1 MDQFFHSEGKIMQ
14 FLSTLADLV
23 MLNLLTILCS
33 LPIFT
38 LGAAVTALYDAI
50 GHLQQGDGSLYS
62 GYFQAF
68 RAHFRQSTLLWLVCF
83 SALSAILYGLTY
95 LLSGS
100 TASSL
105 VMVMLFMLA
114 VWSMVLAWAFP
125 IQAQFSRNAF
135 HTLAYAFVCA
145 VKYLP
150 RTVCMTILNMLP
162 VAVYLLN
169 NNIALQFGFL
179 WVLVYF
185 SAAAYGN
192 RKLIP
197 DLSSMIP
204 Q

>member
-1 MDQFFHSEGKIMQ
+1 MDQFFHSEGRIMQ
-14 FLSTLADLV
+14 TLSTLADLV

-33 LPIFT
+33 LPVFT
-38 LGAAVTALYDAI
+38 LGAAVTALYDAV
-50 GHLQQGDGSLYS
+50 GNMQQGDGSSCS
-62 GYFQAF
+62 GYFRAF
-68 RAHFRQSTLLWLVCF
+68 RTHFRQSTLLWLVLF
-83 SALSAILYGLTY
+83 SALSAILYGLTC
-95 LLSGS
+95 LLSAG

-125 IQAQFSRNAF
+125 IQARFSRNAF

-162 VAVYLLN
+162 VAVWLLN
-169 NNIALQFGFL
+169 NNIALRFGFI

-192 RKLIP
+192 RKLMP
-197 DLSSMIP
+197 NLSSVVP

>member
-1 MDQFFHSEGKIMQ
+1 MDQFFHSDGRIMQ
-14 FLSTLADLV
+14 ALSTLADLV

-33 LPIFT
+33 LPVFT

-50 GHLQQGDGSLYS
+50 GRTQQGDGSSCS
-62 GYFQAF
+62 GYFRAF
-68 RAHFRQSTLLWLVCF
+68 RAHFRQSTLLWLVLF
-83 SALSAILYGLTY
+83 SALSAILYGLTC
-95 LLSGS
+95 LLSAG

-125 IQAQFSRNAF
+125 RQAQFSRNAF

-150 RTVCMTILNMLP
+150 RTICMTILNMLP

-169 NNIALQFGFL
+169 SNIAMRFGFL

-197 DLSSMIP
+197 DLSSVIP

>member
-14 FLSTLADLV
+14 ALSTLADLV

-50 GHLQQGDGSLYS
+50 GRLQQGDGSLCS
-62 GYFQAF
+62 GYFRAF
-68 RAHFRQSTLLWLVCF
+68 RTHFRQSTLLWLVLF
-83 SALSAILYGLTY
+83 SALSAILYGLAY
-95 LLSGS
+95 LLCGS

-125 IQAQFSRNAF
+125 IQAQFSHNAF

-145 VKYLP
+145 LKYLP
-150 RTVCMTILNMLP
+150 RTICMVILNMLP
-162 VAVYLLN
+162 VAIYLLN
-169 NNIALQFGFL
+169 DNIAMQFGFI

-192 RKLIP
+192 RKLMP
-197 DLSSMIP
+197 DLSSVIP

>member
-1 MDQFFHSEGKIMQ
+1 MDQLFHSEGKIMQ
-14 FLSTLADLV
+14 ALSPLADLV

-33 LPIFT
+33 LPVFT

-50 GHLQQGDGSLYS
+50 GRVQQGDGSSCS
-62 GYFQAF
+62 GYFRAF
-68 RAHFRQSTLLWLVCF
+68 RAHFRQSTLLWLVLF
-83 SALSAILYGLTY
+83 SALSAILYGLTC
-95 LLSGS
+95 LLSAG

-125 IQAQFSRNAF
+125 IQARFSRNAF

-162 VAVYLLN
+162 LAVWLLN
-169 NNIALQFGFL
+169 SSIAMRFGFI

-192 RKLIP
+192 RKLMP
-197 DLSSMIP
+197 NLSSVVP

>member
-1 MDQFFHSEGKIMQ
+1 MDQFFHSEGRIMQ
-14 FLSTLADLV
+14 TLSTLADLV

-33 LPIFT
+33 LPVFT
-38 LGAAVTALYDAI
+38 LGAAVTALYDAV
-50 GHLQQGDGSLYS
+50 GNMQQGDGSSCS
-62 GYFQAF
+62 GYFRAF
-68 RAHFRQSTLLWLVCF
+68 RTHFRQSTLLWLVLF
-83 SALSAILYGLTY
+83 SALSAILYGLTC
-95 LLSGS
+95 LLSAG

-125 IQAQFSRNAF
+125 IQARFSRNAF
-135 HTLAYAFVCA
+135 HTLAYAFVCT

-150 RTVCMTILNMLP
+150 RPVCMTILNMLP
-162 VAVYLLN
+162 VAVWLLN
-169 NNIALQFGFL
+169 NNIALRFGFI

-192 RKLIP
+192 RKLMP
-197 DLSSMIP
+197 NLSSVVP

>member
-1 MDQFFHSEGKIMQ
+1 MDPFFHSESRIMQ
-14 FLSTLADLV
+14 ALSTLADLV

-33 LPIFT
+33 LPVFT

-50 GHLQQGDGSLYS
+50 GRMQQGDGSSCS
-62 GYFQAF
+62 GYFRVF

-83 SALSAILYGLTY
+83 SALSAILYGLTC
-95 LLSGS
+95 LLSAG

-125 IQAQFSRNAF
+125 IQARFSRNAF

-162 VAVYLLN
+162 VAVWLLN
-169 NNIALQFGFL
+169 SNIAMRFGFL

-197 DLSSMIP
+197 DLSSVIP

>member
-1 MDQFFHSEGKIMQ
+1 MDPFFHSEGRIMQ
-14 FLSTLADLV
+14 ALSTLADLV

-33 LPIFT
+33 LPVFT

-50 GHLQQGDGSLYS
+50 GRMQQGDGSSCS
-62 GYFQAF
+62 GYFRAF
-68 RAHFRQSTLLWLVCF
+68 RAHFRQSTLLWLVLF
-83 SALSAILYGLTY
+83 SALSAILYGLTC
-95 LLSGS
+95 LLSAG

-150 RTVCMTILNMLP
+150 RTICMTILNMLP

-169 NNIALQFGFL
+169 SNIAMRFGFL

-197 DLSSMIP
+197 DLSSVIP